1 MNGDEKARCFWD
13 KYFTNEG
20 KCGKMDTEAKQRNE
34 KEMDMNTK
42 EITYMTQGKDLATL
56 LTEAE
61 ADITAQRRAPK
72 ECPPI
77 HSAAELAAVLSK
89 AVETGAPK
97 HLLSRGLG
105 VLIYHANHNARGGMY
120 GLVGA
125 EIAAKVGYAQTEADA
140 PLWTRDFGR
149 VTEAIAALARTLDYD
164 EELVLC
170 YEARAQ
176 RARAWIKENS

>member
-1 MNGDEKARCFWD
+1 
-13 KYFTNEG
+13 
-20 KCGKMDTEAKQRNE
+20 MDTEAKQRNA

-42 EITYMTQGKDLATL
+42 EITYMTQGKYLAAV

-61 ADITAQRRAPK
+61 TDIAAQRRAPK
-72 ECPPI
+72 EGPPT
-77 HSAAELAAVLSK
+77 HSAAELAAVLAN

-105 VLIYHANHNARGGMY
+105 VLIYHANHNARGGVY
-120 GLVGA
+120 GLMGA
-125 EIAAKVGYAQTEADA
+125 EIAAKVGYAQTEGDA
-140 PLWTRDFGR
+140 PLWTRDFGD
-149 VTEAIAALARTLDYD
+149 VTKAVAALARALDYD